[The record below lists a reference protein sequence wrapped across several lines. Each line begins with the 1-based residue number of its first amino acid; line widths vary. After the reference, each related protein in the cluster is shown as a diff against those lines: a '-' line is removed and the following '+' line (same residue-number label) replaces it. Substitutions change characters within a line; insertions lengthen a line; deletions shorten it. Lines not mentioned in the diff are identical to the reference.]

1 MTFDEKEHFWPKMT
15 KSAQKSLFL
24 PKCPKSIG
32 NIVENVRRMHFWQNV
47 THFNEKVHISPK
59 NAKMIQKSEKLEN
72 DGKVPK
78 VLPRSPDVPFAL
90 KTNGKIDVLG
100 AILAQSPLLDENS

>member
-1 MTFDEKEHFWPKMT
+1 M
-15 KSAQKSLFL
+15 S
-24 PKCPKSIG
+24 
-32 NIVENVRRMHFWQNV
+32 
-47 THFNEKVHISPK
+47 
-59 NAKMIQKSEKLEN
+59 QKSEKLEN

-100 AILAQSPLLDENS
+100 AILAQSPLLGEKSQI

>member
-1 MTFDEKEHFWPKMT
+1 MIKR
-15 KSAQKSLFL
+15 AQKSLFL
-24 PKCPKSIG
+24 PKCPKSTE
-32 NIVENVRRMHFWQNV
+32 NIVENVRRMHFWQKV
-47 THFNEKVHISPK
+47 THFNEKVQISPQK
-59 NAKMIQKSEKLEN
+59 AKMSQKSEKLGN

-100 AILAQSPLLDENS
+100 AILAQSPLLGEKS